1 MLSYRVLPSGK
12 LGRLKDTGVTKMNQ
26 YTNPNQDYMES
37 RPDGSFLIWEDEP
50 LMDILLDSFPG
61 RYTPMT
67 EEAKLQHDAIVLWE
81 RECDN
86 QIPDPTYELSP
97 ISMEA

>member
-1 MLSYRVLPSGK
+1 
-12 LGRLKDTGVTKMNQ
+12 MNQ

-67 EEAKLQHDAIVLWE
+67 EEARLINEAEHKICTIFENIESGVIEQECRFEMPAIAL
-81 RECDN
+81 
-86 QIPDPTYELSP
+86 
-97 ISMEA
+97 

>member
-1 MLSYRVLPSGK
+1 M
-12 LGRLKDTGVTKMNQ
+12 KMSNK
-26 YTNPNQDYMES
+26 YTNPNQDSMES
-37 RPDGSFLIWEDEP
+37 RPDGSFLIWENEP
-50 LMDILLDSFPG
+50 LMDALLYSFPG
-61 RYTPMT
+61 KYTPMT